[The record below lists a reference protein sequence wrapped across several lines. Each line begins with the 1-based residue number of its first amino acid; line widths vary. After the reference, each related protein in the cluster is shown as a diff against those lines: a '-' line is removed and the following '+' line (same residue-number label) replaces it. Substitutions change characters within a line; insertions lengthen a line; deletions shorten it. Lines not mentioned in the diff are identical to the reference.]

1 MVKNSWMDSMGYQ
14 RKLTKWVQTQSQ
26 IPMQTGNIFF
36 FNSPENILLSFNFF
50 FIIMCVHCRAYEVIK
65 LKGYTSWAIG
75 MSVADLVESIIKN
88 LHKVHPVSTLVQVR
102 RLGAAIHF
110 AVCIEYFFFFL
121 PFSNILIWPAN
132 LDLAVLRSS
141 SRACTE
147 WRMRSSWASL
157 VSWATAAWRMWS
169 TWHWSPKRRSSW
181 CRAPRPCGAYR
192 RSSPCEQ
199 RSSESS
205 SPLNTAWLT
214 LSCLTSHLKTGEWNL
229 WISLKK
235 KKKKGQRFVAKPV
248 EARF

>member
-1 MVKNSWMDSMGYQ
+1 MDSMGYQ

-110 AVCIEYFFFFL
+110 AVCIEYFFFF
-121 PFSNILIWPAN
+121 F
-132 LDLAVLRSS
+132 
-141 SRACTE
+141 
-147 WRMRSSWASL
+147 
-157 VSWATAAWRMWS
+157 
-169 TWHWSPKRRSSW
+169 
-181 CRAPRPCGAYR
+181 
-192 RSSPCEQ
+192 
-199 RSSESS
+199 
-205 SPLNTAWLT
+205 T
-214 LSCLTSHLKTGEWNL
+214 LFKYSDMT
-229 WISLKK
+229 
-235 KKKKGQRFVAKPV
+235 R
-248 EARF
+248 